1 MNKFSDGF
9 ATADDRDEIEES
21 LICHVIEG
29 MDIDTLVQFARE
41 ALYKAY
47 ANYTDNDLLEEVER
61 FAPHLLDEYDDEE
74 DEDETE
80 SSMMDEYIDQHR
92 FNKEGL

>member
-9 ATADDRDEIEES
+9 ATADDRDEIEE
-21 LICHVIEG
+21 LFICHIIEG
-29 MDIDTLVQFARE
+29 MDMDTLVGFARE

-61 FAPHLLDEYDDEE
+61 FAPHLLDEYDEE
-74 DEDETE
+74 DEE
-80 SSMMDEYIDQHR
+80 
-92 FNKEGL
+92 